1 MFFSRLKLY
10 GVVALNV
17 LKDCFNK
24 LIDNLEVQDIPV
36 SVKYEEAISR
46 IFFIFR
52 TVKKAFNEDLRLYFY
67 LHLKLFCKKIKYTIT
82 RVSCLK
88 RHRLQIKFRADQ
100 LPDKLSV
107 QESIKLSLGSQH
119 TSVHASAAIAARSL
133 LHVHTTL
140 HLTLQF
146 YIQQK

>member
-67 LHLKLFCKKIKYTIT
+67 LHLKLFCKKIEYTIT

-88 RHRLQIKFRADQ
+88 RHRL
-100 LPDKLSV
+100 
-107 QESIKLSLGSQH
+107 
-119 TSVHASAAIAARSL
+119 
-133 LHVHTTL
+133 
-140 HLTLQF
+140 
-146 YIQQK
+146 